1 MSASN
6 STRPHVVI
14 AVDGPSGSG
23 KSSISKAAAEQL
35 NYKFLDTGAMY
46 RALTWFCLQ
55 EKLSDEDEIF
65 ENLINHNFVLNISV
79 DPRIDQVLVNESDIT
94 AVIRLD
100 EVTTKVS
107 FYAAMPKLRSYLVQR
122 QQDLVENSDQG
133 IVVEGRDIGSVV
145 LPHADSKIYIT
156 ANDEI
161 RAKRRALQAN
171 ADENKVLEAQKI
183 RDNLDSNRKVSP
195 LIVPEGAI
203 ILDNSTL
210 NFEESVAAFIQIV
223 RGA

>member
-1 MSASN
+1 
-6 STRPHVVI
+6 VVI

-100 EVTTKVS
+100 EVTSKVS

-122 QQDLVENSDQG
+122 QQELVENSDQG

-156 ANDEI
+156 ASDEI

>member
-1 MSASN
+1 MTSF
-6 STRPHVVI
+6 TQCPTFQ
-14 AVDGPSGSG
+14 
-23 KSSISKAAAEQL
+23 SSYLKYI
-35 NYKFLDTGAMY
+35 
-46 RALTWFCLQ
+46 FCPQ
-55 EKLSDEDEIF
+55 GEIF

-122 QQDLVENSDQG
+122 QQELVENSDQG

-156 ANDEI
+156 ASDEI

-171 ADENKVLEAQKI
+171 ADENKVFEAQKI

>member
-23 KSSISKAAAEQL
+23 KSSISKAAAEKL
-35 NYKFLDTGAMY
+35 NYKYLDTGAMY

-55 EKLSDEDEIF
+55 EELFDENEIF
-65 ENLINHNFVLNISV
+65 ENLINHNFILNISV
-79 DPRIDQVLVNESDIT
+79 DPRIDQVSVNESDIT

-100 EVTTKVS
+100 EVTNKVS

-122 QQDLVENSDQG
+122 QQDLVINSAQG

-156 ANDEI
+156 ASDEI
-161 RAKRRALQAN
+161 RAKRRALQSN
-171 ADENKVLEAQKI
+171 TDENEVLESQKI
-183 RDNLDSNRKVSP
+183 RDNLDSNRKISP
-195 LIVPEGAI
+195 LVIPDGAI

>member
-100 EVTTKVS
+100 EVTSKVS

-122 QQDLVENSDQG
+122 QQELVENSDQG

-156 ANDEI
+156 ASDEI

-171 ADENKVLEAQKI
+171 ADENKVFEAQKI

>member
-23 KSSISKAAAEQL
+23 KSSISKAAAEKL
-35 NYKFLDTGAMY
+35 NYKYLDTGAMY

-55 EKLSDEDEIF
+55 EKLFDENEIF
-65 ENLINHNFVLNISV
+65 ENLINHNFILNISV
-79 DPRIDQVLVNESDIT
+79 DPRIDQVSVNESDIT

-100 EVTTKVS
+100 EVTNKVS

-122 QQDLVENSDQG
+122 QQDLVINSAQG

-156 ANDEI
+156 ASDEI
-161 RAKRRALQAN
+161 RAKRRALQSN
-171 ADENKVLEAQKI
+171 TDENEVLESQKI
-183 RDNLDSNRKVSP
+183 RDNLDSNRKISP
-195 LIVPEGAI
+195 LVIPDGAI

>member
-23 KSSISKAAAEQL
+23 KSSISKAAAVKL

-55 EKLSDEDEIF
+55 EELFDENEIF
-65 ENLINHNFVLNISV
+65 ENLINHNFILNISV
-79 DPRIDQVLVNESDIT
+79 DPRIDQVSVNESDIT

-100 EVTTKVS
+100 EVTNKVS

-122 QQDLVENSDQG
+122 QQDLVINSAQG

-156 ANDEI
+156 ASDEI
-161 RAKRRALQAN
+161 RAKRRALQSN
-171 ADENKVLEAQKI
+171 TDENEVLESQKI
-183 RDNLDSNRKVSP
+183 RDNLDSNRKISP
-195 LIVPEGAI
+195 LVIPDGAI

>member
-100 EVTTKVS
+100 EVTSKVS

-122 QQDLVENSDQG
+122 QQELVENSDQG

-156 ANDEI
+156 ASDEI

>member
-23 KSSISKAAAEQL
+23 KSSISKAAAEKL

-55 EKLSDEDEIF
+55 EKLSDENEIF

-122 QQDLVENSDQG
+122 QQELVKNSAQG

-156 ANDEI
+156 ASDEI
-161 RAKRRALQAN
+161 RAKRRALQSN
-171 ADENKVLEAQKI
+171 TDENEVLESQKI
-183 RDNLDSNRKVSP
+183 RDNLDSNRKISP
-195 LIVPEGAI
+195 LIIPDGAI

-223 RGA
+223 RRA

>member
-1 MSASN
+1 
-6 STRPHVVI
+6 VVI

-122 QQDLVENSDQG
+122 QQELVESSDQG

-156 ANDEI
+156 ASDEI

-171 ADENKVLEAQKI
+171 ADENKVFEAQKI

>member
-23 KSSISKAAAEQL
+23 KSSISKAAAEKL
-35 NYKFLDTGAMY
+35 NYNFLDTGAMY

-122 QQDLVENSDQG
+122 QQELVKNSEQG

-156 ANDEI
+156 ASDEI
-161 RAKRRALQAN
+161 RAKRRALQSN
-171 ADENKVLEAQKI
+171 TDENEVLESQKI
-183 RDNLDSNRKVSP
+183 RDNLDSNRKISP
-195 LIVPEGAI
+195 LIIPDGAI

>member
-23 KSSISKAAAEQL
+23 KSSISKAAAEKL
-35 NYKFLDTGAMY
+35 NYKYLDTGAMY

-55 EKLSDEDEIF
+55 EELFDENEIF
-65 ENLINHNFVLNISV
+65 ENLINHNFILNISV
-79 DPRIDQVLVNESDIT
+79 DPRIDQVSVNESDIT

-100 EVTTKVS
+100 EVTNKVS

-122 QQDLVENSDQG
+122 QQELVKNSEQG

-156 ANDEI
+156 ASDEI
-161 RAKRRALQAN
+161 RAKRRALQSN
-171 ADENKVLEAQKI
+171 TDENEVLESQKI
-183 RDNLDSNRKVSP
+183 RDNLDSNRKISP
-195 LIVPEGAI
+195 LIIPDGAI

>member
-122 QQDLVENSDQG
+122 QQELVESSDQG

-156 ANDEI
+156 ASDEI

>member
-23 KSSISKAAAEQL
+23 KSSISKAAAEKL
-35 NYKFLDTGAMY
+35 NYKYLDTGAMY

-55 EKLSDEDEIF
+55 EELFDENEIF
-65 ENLINHNFVLNISV
+65 ENLMNHNFILNISV
-79 DPRIDQVLVNESDIT
+79 DPRIDQVSVNESDIT

-100 EVTTKVS
+100 EVTNKVS

-122 QQDLVENSDQG
+122 QQDLVINSAQG

-156 ANDEI
+156 ASDEI
-161 RAKRRALQAN
+161 RAKRRALQSN
-171 ADENKVLEAQKI
+171 TDENEVLESQKI
-183 RDNLDSNRKVSP
+183 RDNLDSNRKISP
-195 LIVPEGAI
+195 LVIPDGAI

>member
-55 EKLSDEDEIF
+55 EKLSNEDEIF

-79 DPRIDQVLVNESDIT
+79 DPRIDQVLVN
-94 AVIRLD
+94 
-100 EVTTKVS
+100 
-107 FYAAMPKLRSYLVQR
+107 
-122 QQDLVENSDQG
+122 
-133 IVVEGRDIGSVV
+133 
-145 LPHADSKIYIT
+145 
-156 ANDEI
+156 
-161 RAKRRALQAN
+161 
-171 ADENKVLEAQKI
+171 
-183 RDNLDSNRKVSP
+183 
-195 LIVPEGAI
+195 
-203 ILDNSTL
+203 
-210 NFEESVAAFIQIV
+210 
-223 RGA
+223 

>member
-23 KSSISKAAAEQL
+23 KSSISKAAAEKL

-55 EKLSDEDEIF
+55 EKLSDENEIF

-122 QQDLVENSDQG
+122 QQELVKNSEQG

-156 ANDEI
+156 ASDEI
-161 RAKRRALQAN
+161 RAKRRALQSN
-171 ADENKVLEAQKI
+171 TDENEVLESQKI
-183 RDNLDSNRKVSP
+183 RDNIDSNRKISP
-195 LIVPEGAI
+195 LIIPDGAI

>member
-23 KSSISKAAAEQL
+23 KSSISKAAAEKL
-35 NYKFLDTGAMY
+35 NYKYLDTGAMY

-55 EKLSDEDEIF
+55 EKLSDENEIF

-79 DPRIDQVLVNESDIT
+79 DPRIDQVSVNESDIT

-100 EVTTKVS
+100 EVTNKVS

-122 QQDLVENSDQG
+122 QQELVKNSEQG

-156 ANDEI
+156 ASDEI
-161 RAKRRALQAN
+161 RAKRRALQSN
-171 ADENKVLEAQKI
+171 TDENEVLESQKI
-183 RDNLDSNRKVSP
+183 RDNLDSNRKISP
-195 LIVPEGAI
+195 LIIPDGAI

-223 RGA
+223 RRA

>member
-1 MSASN
+1 
-6 STRPHVVI
+6 
-14 AVDGPSGSG
+14 
-23 KSSISKAAAEQL
+23 
-35 NYKFLDTGAMY
+35 
-46 RALTWFCLQ
+46 
-55 EKLSDEDEIF
+55 
-65 ENLINHNFVLNISV
+65 
-79 DPRIDQVLVNESDIT
+79 
-94 AVIRLD
+94 
-100 EVTTKVS
+100 
-107 FYAAMPKLRSYLVQR
+107 
-122 QQDLVENSDQG
+122 VENSDQG

-156 ANDEI
+156 ASDEI

-171 ADENKVLEAQKI
+171 ADENKVFEAQKI

-203 ILDNSTL
+203 ILDNSAL

>member
-23 KSSISKAAAEQL
+23 KSSISKAAAEKL
-35 NYKFLDTGAMY
+35 NYNFLDTGAMY

-55 EKLSDEDEIF
+55 EKLSDENEIF

-122 QQDLVENSDQG
+122 QQELVKNSEQG

-156 ANDEI
+156 ASDEI
-161 RAKRRALQAN
+161 RAKRRALQSN
-171 ADENKVLEAQKI
+171 TDESEVLESQKI
-183 RDNLDSNRKVSP
+183 RDNLDSNRKISP
-195 LIVPEGAI
+195 LIIPDGAI

>member
-156 ANDEI
+156 ASDEI

-171 ADENKVLEAQKI
+171 ADEHKVLEAQKI

>member
-55 EKLSDEDEIF
+55 EKLSNEDEIF

-94 AVIRLD
+94 AVIRHD

-122 QQDLVENSDQG
+122 QQELVENSDQG

-156 ANDEI
+156 ASDEI
-161 RAKRRALQAN
+161 RAKRRAIQAN

>member
-23 KSSISKAAAEQL
+23 KSSISKAAAEKL
-35 NYKFLDTGAMY
+35 NYKYLDTGAMY

-55 EKLSDEDEIF
+55 EELFDENEIF
-65 ENLINHNFVLNISV
+65 ENLINHNFILNISV
-79 DPRIDQVLVNESDIT
+79 DPRIDQVSVNESDIT

-100 EVTTKVS
+100 EVTNKVS

-122 QQDLVENSDQG
+122 QQDLVINSAQG

-156 ANDEI
+156 ASDEI
-161 RAKRRALQAN
+161 RAKRRALSLILTKTKFLN
-171 ADENKVLEAQKI
+171 LKKLEI
-183 RDNLDSNRKVSP
+183 
-195 LIVPEGAI
+195 
-203 ILDNSTL
+203 T
-210 NFEESVAAFIQIV
+210 
-223 RGA
+223 

>member
-55 EKLSDEDEIF
+55 KKLSDEDEIF

-122 QQDLVENSDQG
+122 QQELVENSDQG

>member
-23 KSSISKAAAEQL
+23 KSSISKAAAEIL

-55 EKLSDEDEIF
+55 KKLSNEDEIF

-122 QQDLVENSDQG
+122 QQELVKNSAQG

-156 ANDEI
+156 ASDEI
-161 RAKRRALQAN
+161 RAKRRALQSN
-171 ADENKVLEAQKI
+171 TDENEVLESQKI
-183 RDNLDSNRKVSP
+183 RDNLDSNRKISP
-195 LIVPEGAI
+195 LIIPDGAI

>member
-46 RALTWFCLQ
+46 RALTWFCLK
-55 EKLSDEDEIF
+55 EKLSDEGEIF

-156 ANDEI
+156 ASDEI

>member
-35 NYKFLDTGAMY
+35 NFKFLDTGAMY

-79 DPRIDQVLVNESDIT
+79 DPRIDQVLVNESNIT

-122 QQDLVENSDQG
+122 QQELVESSDQG

-156 ANDEI
+156 ASDEI

-171 ADENKVLEAQKI
+171 ADENKVFEAQKI
-183 RDNLDSNRKVSP
+183 RDNLDSNRKFSP

>member
-23 KSSISKAAAEQL
+23 KSSISKAAAEKL

-55 EKLSDEDEIF
+55 EKLSDENDIF

-122 QQDLVENSDQG
+122 QQELVKNSEQG

-156 ANDEI
+156 ASDEI
-161 RAKRRALQAN
+161 RAKRRALQSN
-171 ADENKVLEAQKI
+171 TDENEVLESQKI
-183 RDNLDSNRKVSP
+183 RDNLDSNRKISP
-195 LIVPEGAI
+195 LIIPDGAI

>member
-79 DPRIDQVLVNESDIT
+79 DPRIDQVLVNESNIT

-122 QQDLVENSDQG
+122 QQELVENSDQG

-156 ANDEI
+156 ASDEI

-171 ADENKVLEAQKI
+171 ADENKVFEAQKI

>member
-23 KSSISKAAAEQL
+23 KSSISKAAAEKL

-55 EKLSDEDEIF
+55 EKLSDENEIF

-122 QQDLVENSDQG
+122 QQELVKNSAQG

-156 ANDEI
+156 ASDEI
-161 RAKRRALQAN
+161 RAKRRALQSN
-171 ADENKVLEAQKI
+171 TDENEVLESQKI
-183 RDNLDSNRKVSP
+183 RDNLDSNRKISP
-195 LIVPEGAI
+195 LIIPDGAI

>member
-122 QQDLVENSDQG
+122 QQELVENSDQG

>member
-156 ANDEI
+156 ASDEI

-171 ADENKVLEAQKI
+171 ADENKVFEAQKI

>member
-23 KSSISKAAAEQL
+23 KSSISKAAAEKL
-35 NYKFLDTGAMY
+35 NYKYLDTGAMY

-55 EKLSDEDEIF
+55 EELFDENEIF
-65 ENLINHNFVLNISV
+65 ENLINHSFILNISV
-79 DPRIDQVLVNESDIT
+79 DPRIDQVSVNESDIT

-100 EVTTKVS
+100 EVTNKVS

-122 QQDLVENSDQG
+122 QQDLVINSAQG

-156 ANDEI
+156 ASDEI
-161 RAKRRALQAN
+161 RAKRRALQSN
-171 ADENKVLEAQKI
+171 TDENEVLESQKI
-183 RDNLDSNRKVSP
+183 RDNLDSNRKISP
-195 LIVPEGAI
+195 LVIPDGAI

>member
-156 ANDEI
+156 ASDEI

-195 LIVPEGAI
+195 LIVAEGAI

>member
-1 MSASN
+1 
-6 STRPHVVI
+6 VVI

-156 ANDEI
+156 ASDEI

>member
-122 QQDLVENSDQG
+122 QQELVESSDQG

-156 ANDEI
+156 ASDEI

-171 ADENKVLEAQKI
+171 ADENKVFEAQKI

>member
-1 MSASN
+1 
-6 STRPHVVI
+6 VVI

-122 QQDLVENSDQG
+122 QQELVENSDQG

>member
-23 KSSISKAAAEQL
+23 KSSISKAAAEKL

-55 EKLSDEDEIF
+55 KKLSNEDEIF

-122 QQDLVENSDQG
+122 HQELVENSAQG

-156 ANDEI
+156 ASDEI
-161 RAKRRALQAN
+161 RAKRRALQSN
-171 ADENKVLEAQKI
+171 TDENEVLESQKI
-183 RDNLDSNRKVSP
+183 RDNLDSNRKISP
-195 LIVPEGAI
+195 LIIPDGAI

>member
-122 QQDLVENSDQG
+122 QQELVENSDQG

-156 ANDEI
+156 ASDEI
-161 RAKRRALQAN
+161 RAKRRALQGN

>member
-23 KSSISKAAAEQL
+23 KSSISKAAAEKL

-55 EKLSDEDEIF
+55 EELFDENEIF
-65 ENLINHNFVLNISV
+65 ENLINHNFILNISV
-79 DPRIDQVLVNESDIT
+79 DPRIDQVSVNESDIT

-100 EVTTKVS
+100 EVTNKVS

-122 QQDLVENSDQG
+122 QQELVKNSEQG

-156 ANDEI
+156 ASDEI
-161 RAKRRALQAN
+161 RAKRRALQSN
-171 ADENKVLEAQKI
+171 TDENEVLESQKI
-183 RDNLDSNRKVSP
+183 RDNLDSNRKISP
-195 LIVPEGAI
+195 LIIPDGAI

-223 RGA
+223 RRG

>member
-122 QQDLVENSDQG
+122 QQELVENSDQG

-145 LPHADSKIYIT
+145 LPNADSKIYIT

-171 ADENKVLEAQKI
+171 ADENKVFEAQKI
-183 RDNLDSNRKVSP
+183 RDNLDSNRKISP

>member
-55 EKLSDEDEIF
+55 EKLSDEDKIF

-156 ANDEI
+156 ASDEI